1 MTRTML
7 LLASLALLSGCSG
20 DRAEDGAATADT
32 ITQRQ
37 RDSIVGESGLPGARG
52 VRGALDA
59 SDAAAAR
66 AERVDSAA
74 GGG

>member
-1 MTRTML
+1 MKRTL
-7 LLASLALLSGCSG
+7 LLLVCLVVAIGCAG
-20 DRAEDGAATADT
+20 DAPEADPATADT

-37 RDSIVGESGLPGARG
+37 RDSVIGESGLPGAAG

-66 AERVDSAA
+66 AARLDSAS
-74 GGG
+74 GGR